1 MQGNYLVI
9 GGSKGIGKSTA
20 QLLLEEGH
28 QVHIIA
34 RSAPEWDGAYTFH
47 AMDVLEGVFPDLG
60 DTLDGLIY
68 CPGSINLKPFRG
80 LKQKDFQSDFNINVL
95 GAVRALQQYSPALK
109 NSDKAS
115 VVLFSTVAVQTGM
128 AFHASISAAK
138 GAVEGLVRSLAAEWS
153 PTIRVNGIAPSIM
166 QTDLAAR
173 LLRNEKQI
181 TAAQERH
188 PLNSIG
194 QAEDGAALASFLLQP
209 SSRWITGQIIGLDGG
224 LSAVRKL

>member
-1 MQGNYLVI
+1 MQASYLVV
-9 GGSKGIGKSTA
+9 GGSKGIGKATA
-20 QLLLEEGH
+20 QLLLEQGH

-34 RSAPEWDGAYTFH
+34 RSIPEWQGDYTFYAADVLDGA
-47 AMDVLEGVFPDLG
+47 LPNLG
-60 DTLDGLIY
+60 EQLDGLIY
-68 CPGSINLKPFRG
+68 CPGSINLKPFKG
-80 LKQKDFQSDFNINVL
+80 LKPKDFQADYDINVL
-95 GAVRALQQYSPALK
+95 GAVRVLQEYSPLLK
-109 NSDKAS
+109 KSDKAS

-181 TAAQERH
+181 TAAEERH
-188 PLNSIG
+188 PLNRIG

-209 SSRWITGQIIGLDGG
+209 SSGWMTGQIIGLDGG
-224 LSAVRKL
+224 MSAVRKL

>member
-1 MQGNYLVI
+1 MQASYLVI
-9 GGSKGIGKSTA
+9 GGSKGIGKATA
-20 QLLLEEGH
+20 QLLLEQGH
-28 QVHIIA
+28 QVHIMA
-34 RSAPEWDGAYTFH
+34 RSTPEWEGAYNFH
-47 AMDVLEGVFPDLG
+47 TVDVLEDELPDLG
-60 DTLDGLIY
+60 TALDGLIY
-68 CPGSINLKPFRG
+68 CPGSINLKPFKG
-80 LKQKDFQSDFNINVL
+80 LKEKDFQEDFNINVL
-95 GAVRALQQYSPALK
+95 GAVRALQQYYPLLK
-109 NSDKAS
+109 KSDKAA

-209 SSRWITGQIIGLDGG
+209 SSRWITGQIIGIDGG
-224 LSAVRKL
+224 MSAVRKL

>member
-1 MQGNYLVI
+1 MESYLVI
-9 GGSKGIGKSTA
+9 GGSRGIGKATA
-20 QLLLEEGH
+20 QLLLEQGH
-28 QVHIIA
+28 EVHIIA
-34 RSAPEWDGAYTFH
+34 RSIPEWEGNYIFH
-47 AMDVLEGVFPDLG
+47 AVDVLEDDLPDLG
-60 DTLDGLIY
+60 GTLDGLLY
-68 CPGSINLKPFRG
+68 CPGSINLKPFKG
-80 LKQKDFQSDFNINVL
+80 LKQKNFQEDFNINVL
-95 GAVRALQQYSPALK
+95 GAVRALQKYASALK
-109 NSDKAS
+109 KSDKAS

-181 TAAQERH
+181 TAAQQRH

-224 LSAVRKL
+224 MSAIRKL

>member
-1 MQGNYLVI
+1 MQANYLVI
-9 GGSKGIGKSTA
+9 GGSKGIGKATA
-20 QLLLEEGH
+20 QLLLEQGH

-34 RSAPEWDGAYTFH
+34 RSNPEWEGGYQFH
-47 AMDVLEGVFPDLG
+47 AVDVLEEEFPDLEV
-60 DTLDGLIY
+60 LDGLIY
-68 CPGSINLKPFRG
+68 CPGSINLKPFKS
-80 LKQKDFQSDFNINVL
+80 LKEKDFQEDFNINVL
-95 GAVRALQQYSPALK
+95 GAVRALQHYYPVLK
-109 NSDKAS
+109 KSDKAA

-153 PTIRVNGIAPSIM
+153 PTIRVNGIAPSII
-166 QTDLAAR
+166 QTELAAR

-209 SSRWITGQIIGLDGG
+209 SSRWMTGQIIGIDGG
-224 LSAVRKL
+224 MSAVRKL